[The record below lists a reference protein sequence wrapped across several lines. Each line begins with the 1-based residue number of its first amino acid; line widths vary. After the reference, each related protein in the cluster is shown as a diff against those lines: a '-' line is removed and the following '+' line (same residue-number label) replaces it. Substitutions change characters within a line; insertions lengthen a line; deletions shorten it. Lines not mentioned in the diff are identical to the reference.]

1 MSESWELACVVSV
14 PQATGGASD
23 VVEAKV
29 KRGAMTATGTEGKS
43 RNHRCA
49 SRDVMKP
56 LDREPSNGAEPQ
68 QLLGDCATLGNI
80 ISGLWASVER
90 SSRYKIESDLGGRV
104 YAKERSSHLTP
115 AVGARS

>member
-68 QLLGDCATLGNI
+68 QLLGDCATLGNHRPARF
-80 ISGLWASVER
+80 WASVEH
-90 SSRYKIESDLGGRV
+90 SSRYEIESDLGSRV
-104 YAKERSSHLTP
+104 H
-115 AVGARS
+115 VHQ